1 MIALDTNVVVRYL
14 VRDHPEQAE
23 TARAL
28 LESLTPERPGFLC
41 REVMI
46 ETVWVLERPYKV
58 PRARIAD
65 AVLELIATD
74 SLVVEDAGDVARAA
88 IDYRQGGAGFADL
101 MILAASGRAGARP
114 LHTFDRLLARE
125 EGATLL
131 AGAGAA

>member
-14 VRDHPEQAE
+14 VRDDPAQAE
-23 TARAL
+23 AARAL

-41 REVMI
+41 REVVV
-46 ETVWVLERPYKV
+46 ETVWVLERSYKV

-88 IDYRQGGAGFADL
+88 IE
-101 MILAASGRAGARP
+101 
-114 LHTFDRLLARE
+114 DRKSVV
-125 EGATLL
+125 
-131 AGAGAA
+131 